1 MKYQRLLVALTVL
14 NLLLLAFT
22 LGQARVAAAE
32 GEGKAPVLRG
42 RALEIVDDQGR
53 VRASITVQPADSSF
67 KMPDGTRGY
76 PETVLLR
83 LITPEGRPNVKIGA
97 TERGSGLLLSGN
109 SDPTY
114 VQILSEG
121 PRTSLKLSDKSGQ
134 EEVIRP

>member
-1 MKYQRLLVALTVL
+1 ST
-14 NLLLLAFT
+14 
-22 LGQARVAAAE
+22 
-32 GEGKAPVLRG
+32 
-42 RALEIVDDQGR
+42 
-53 VRASITVQPADSSF
+53 F

-109 SDPTY
+109 DDPTY

-121 PRTSLKLSDKSGQ
+121 PRTSLKLSDKDGRK
-134 EEVIRP
+134 EVLRP

>member
-1 MKYQRLLVALTVL
+1 MKHQRLLVALTLL
-14 NLLLLAFT
+14 NFLLLAFS
-22 LGQARVAAAE
+22 LSQVRVLMAE
-32 GEGKAPVLRG
+32 GDATGPVLRG
-42 RALEIVDDQGR
+42 RALEILDDQGR

-97 TERGSGLLLSGN
+97 TGRGSGLLLSGN

-121 PRTSLKLSDKSGQ
+121 PRTSLKLSDKDGR

>member
-32 GEGKAPVLRG
+32 GEGKVPVLRG

-121 PRTSLKLSDKSGQ
+121 PRTSLKLSDKSGR

>member
-1 MKYQRLLVALTVL
+1 MKHQRFLVALTVL
-14 NLLLLAFT
+14 NLLLLAFS
-22 LGQARVAAAE
+22 LGQFRVVMAE
-32 GEGKAPVLRG
+32 GEGSAPVLRG
-42 RALEIVDDQGR
+42 RALEIVDNQGR
-53 VRASITVQPADSSF
+53 VRASITVQPADSNF

-76 PETVLLR
+76 PETVLFR

-97 TERGSGLLLSGN
+97 TGRGSGLLLSGN

-121 PRTSLKLSDKSGQ
+121 PRTSLKLSDKDGR